1 MLSVCLKRW
10 FVNCCS
16 LFTRLVDN
24 LNWPDESDCQFKKCA
39 VSGSFFSCRFADC
52 DNARDAECLK
62 FELRKC
68 VRWTLRFNGTIPFSM
83 QPWYR
88 KNLLSAWNLNWMI
101 ILYFNCSLRLWRAFP
116 CICMLFLY
124 NAFSVSLVCLPAYFQ
139 HAFYFDLHVFWISE
153 IQIAWKL
160 NCHFK
165 FT

>member
-39 VSGSFFSCRFADC
+39 VSGSFFSCKFADC

-68 VRWTLRFNGTIPFSM
+68 VRWTLRFNGTIACSHDTERTFSVPEIWTEWSHCISTASGTLTGFNLHM
-83 QPWYR
+83 HAFPLQC
-88 KNLLSAWNLNWMI
+88 LLSVFSLSAGSLSACFFWPARFLNIWNS
-101 ILYFNCSLRLWRAFP
+101 NCLK
-116 CICMLFLY
+116 
-124 NAFSVSLVCLPAYFQ
+124 VELPF
-139 HAFYFDLHVFWISE
+139 
-153 IQIAWKL
+153 
-160 NCHFK
+160 
-165 FT
+165 